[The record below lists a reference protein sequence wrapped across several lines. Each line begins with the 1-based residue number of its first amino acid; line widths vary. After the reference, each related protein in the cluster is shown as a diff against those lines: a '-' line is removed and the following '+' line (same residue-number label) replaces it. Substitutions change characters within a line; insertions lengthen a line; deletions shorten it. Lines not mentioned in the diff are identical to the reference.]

1 MKKAAIVVYALNVG
15 GMESVLIS
23 LARGLRG
30 CGIGASFIV
39 TDSVGAWHGRIC
51 HEGFSVQSILPS
63 PWESRRSHVRR
74 LAAAMKGVDVVLLNH
89 SRAGQSAAGL
99 LSDVPAI
106 ISVLHNNDEDIYNV
120 GLANQ
125 ANIDAIVAVG
135 DRVLQEAKKRGAAP
149 SKLVR
154 IRNGVEVFPV
164 FPKGGGDAFSSGP
177 LKILFLGRIVH
188 RQKGVFYLPQILA
201 AVRAARISVRLDI
214 VGDGPDL
221 GQLLRLLKEKKVAD
235 AATVHGFLSHDRAMD
250 LLSGSDVLIM
260 PSHYEGQPI
269 TLFEGMARGVVPVV
283 SRMEGITDTVIEDGV
298 TGFLPPAG
306 DEDAFASSLVRLSDE
321 EFRRKVS
328 VAVWKA
334 AAVNF
339 SMDSMTRSY
348 VDLICQCMENR
359 KRGRLPARTQ
369 KVDLTVL
376 GRYSQFPAV
385 VQGLGRKLKKSLERN
400 GNGNRY

>member
-1 MKKAAIVVYALNVG
+1 
-15 GMESVLIS
+15 
-23 LARGLRG
+23 
-30 CGIGASFIV
+30 
-39 TDSVGAWHGRIC
+39 
-51 HEGFSVQSILPS
+51 
-63 PWESRRSHVRR
+63 
-74 LAAAMKGVDVVLLNH
+74 
-89 SRAGQSAAGL
+89 
-99 LSDVPAI
+99 
-106 ISVLHNNDEDIYNV
+106 
-120 GLANQ
+120 
-125 ANIDAIVAVG
+125 
-135 DRVLQEAKKRGAAP
+135 
-149 SKLVR
+149 
-154 IRNGVEVFPV
+154 
-164 FPKGGGDAFSSGP
+164 
-177 LKILFLGRIVH
+177 
-188 RQKGVFYLPQILA
+188 
-201 AVRAARISVRLDI
+201 
-214 VGDGPDL
+214 
-221 GQLLRLLKEKKVAD
+221 
-235 AATVHGFLSHDRAMD
+235 
-250 LLSGSDVLIM
+250 
-260 PSHYEGQPI
+260 
-269 TLFEGMARGVVPVV
+269 
-283 SRMEGITDTVIEDGV
+283 MEGITDTVIEDGV